1 MPAPYRNE
9 VESLEARKRALEAE
23 LESVEARLKEQRR
36 LPLLDRAR
44 IATPCSMQWDDLQ
57 GHDERKRFCRSCKKH
72 VYNVSSL
79 TKDEAEAFLH
89 EQLGRDVCV
98 FFYRR
103 ADGTIMTSDCSVG
116 ATRKRRKKLALAV
129 AGAGAMALGAV
140 TALVHRRESQVMG
153 RMEMVPPPRPPLPVT
168 KVNPS
173 EGQWVAGGLGM
184 VEVPPAPTPPVKPLP
199 RKEEP
204 KR

>member
-23 LESVEARLKEQRR
+23 LESVETRLKEQRR

-103 ADGTIMTSDCSVG
+103 ADGTIMTSDCEVG
-116 ATRKRRKKLALAV
+116 RRRRLRTIALVAIGAGALAV
-129 AGAGAMALGAV
+129 VAASAFSRPACR
-140 TALVHRRESQVMG
+140 TRRGVS
-153 RMEMVPPPRPPLPVT
+153 
-168 KVNPS
+168 
-173 EGQWVAGGLGM
+173 GGLGM
-184 VEVPPAPTPPVKPLP
+184 EPDALP
-199 RKEEP
+199 SHAR
-204 KR
+204 